1 MTLFFLVYSI
11 SWASLSNWI
20 TNNLTQASRVSHLCG
35 CAADLVTS
43 LPPGFL
49 HCTWFLCTLSNHFLQ
64 CFFFSSSN
72 LLTLHNFKYSHFI
85 HVFSVLLSIVF
96 PSLPFLFFRISALVK
111 LNTHYFSTVVHLPPS
126 HQGTFFLFHSSYS
139 SSLKFLVLNIR

>member
-1 MTLFFLVYSI
+1 MLSSQSPRVNILSSFSFLLFPFIFLTRYNPSLSFDTFFFLVYSI

-64 CFFFSSSN
+64 CFFFHQVIY
-72 LLTLHNFKYSHFI
+72 LPFI
-85 HVFSVLLSIVF
+85 ILNIAILSMFSVFCCQLHFLAYHSCSLESLLLS
-96 PSLPFLFFRISALVK
+96 S
-111 LNTHYFSTVVHLPPS
+111 
-126 HQGTFFLFHSSYS
+126 
-139 SSLKFLVLNIR
+139 